1 MDYLFIEY
9 PSCSTCRK
17 AKKFLQEANV
27 AFVDRHIVEDTPS
40 VEELKAWVSSSGIA
54 IHRLFNTSGQVYRQL
69 QLKDKLEQ
77 MSDEEKLTLLAGN
90 GMLIKRPL
98 LIHGNQLLT
107 GFKLA
112 EWQKEIE

>member
-9 PSCSTCRK
+9 PACSTCRK

-27 AFVDRHIVEDTPS
+27 DFIDRHIVEDTPTL
-40 VEELKAWVSSSGIA
+40 EELKTWVSSSGIA

-98 LIHGNQLLT
+98 LIHGDRLLS

>member
-9 PSCSTCRK
+9 PACSTCRK

-27 AFVDRHIVEDTPS
+27 DFIDRHIVEDTPTL
-40 VEELKAWVSSSGIA
+40 EELKTWVSSSGIA

-98 LIHGNQLLT
+98 LIHGDRLLS

-112 EWQKEIE
+112 EWQKEVQ